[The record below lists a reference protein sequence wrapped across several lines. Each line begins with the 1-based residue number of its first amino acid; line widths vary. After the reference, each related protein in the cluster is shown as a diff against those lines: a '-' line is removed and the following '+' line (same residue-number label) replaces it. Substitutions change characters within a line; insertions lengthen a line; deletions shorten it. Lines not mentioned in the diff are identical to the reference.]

1 MSKENVEKLLLAG
14 GKDKAL
20 RCKYNVIET
29 KEEFI
34 STAAE
39 DGYVF
44 TQDELDAVLKEEA
57 LDFASAGNPRTR
69 QIWLR

>member
-1 MSKENVEKLLLAG
+1 MSSSNVEKLLFAG

-20 RCKYNVIET
+20 RAKYNKIET

-34 STAAE
+34 EAAKA
-39 DGYVF
+39 DGYDF
-44 TQDELDAVLKEEA
+44 TIPELDAVLKEEA
-57 LDFASAGNPRTR
+57 LDFESSGNPRTR